1 VSAAENAAVAKST
14 ASPVKISSMRQY
26 KAILRK
32 DIVMELRTKEMLT
45 SMGLYAVL
53 VLVVYGVALS
63 QTGAAFDIR
72 VIAAGLLWLAIL
84 FTSMLGLNRSLVH
97 EKDQGC
103 LDALLLAPIDRPV
116 IFFAKATG
124 NLIFLSIVEVMVLP
138 LFYLLFLSGKALGG
152 PVWLLPLPL
161 IVGSIGIAGVGTLLA
176 TMSVNTTGKDFI
188 LAVLFVPVMFP
199 LLYACVAATGA
210 IFSEPIAGLTFA
222 DAFWKS
228 LALGAGYDVIMV
240 LAAYAL
246 YEFII
251 GA

>member
-1 VSAAENAAVAKST
+1 MA
-14 ASPVKISSMRQY
+14 KISSARQF

-32 DIVMELRTKEMLT
+32 DIVMELRTGEMLT
-45 SMGLYAVL
+45 SMGLYAML
-53 VLVVYGVALS
+53 VLIVYGVALS
-63 QTGAAFDIR
+63 QAGSSFDVQR
-72 VIAAGLLWLAIL
+72 IAAGLLWLAIL

-103 LDALLLAPIDRPV
+103 LEALLLSPVDRPV

-124 NLIFLSIVEVMVLP
+124 NLIFLSIVEVLILP
-138 LFYLLFLSGKALGG
+138 LFYFLFLSGKPMGA
-152 PVWLLPLPL
+152 PFWLVVFPL
-161 IVGSIGIAGVGTLLA
+161 IVGSVGIAGVGTLLA

-188 LAVLFVPVMFP
+188 LAVLFIPVMFP
-199 LLYACVAATGA
+199 LLYSVVAATSA
-210 IFSEPIAGLTFA
+210 VLISDPIAGITFF

-228 LALGAGYDVIMV
+228 LAMGAGYDVIMI
-240 LAAYAL
+240 LAAFGL